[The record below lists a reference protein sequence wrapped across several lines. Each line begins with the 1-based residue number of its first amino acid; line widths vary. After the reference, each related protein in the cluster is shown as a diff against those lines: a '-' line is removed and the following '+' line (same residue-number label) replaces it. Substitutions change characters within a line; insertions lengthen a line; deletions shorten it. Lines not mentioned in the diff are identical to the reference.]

1 MVLLEKKL
9 LRKPAQRQQQRNNM
23 AKKQIKSQKKVTAIK
38 QISSGRVYVTAT
50 FNNTLVTLTDSS
62 GNTFAWGTSGASGFK
77 GARKATPFAAISAME
92 KVALKIKEFSMT
104 SVEVYIKGPGPG
116 RDATIK
122 ALRSAGVNITMIAD
136 VTPIPHNGP
145 RPKKRRRV

>member
-1 MVLLEKKL
+1 
-9 LRKPAQRQQQRNNM
+9 M
-23 AKKQIKSQKKVTAIK
+23 AKKKIISKKQKTERKV
-38 QISSGRVYVTAT
+38 SSGRVYVTAT
-50 FNNTLVTLTDSS
+50 FNNTVVTLTDGSGNTLAWSSS
-62 GNTFAWGTSGASGFK
+62 GNSGFK

-92 KVALKIKEFSMT
+92 QVAQKAKNFGIT
-104 SVEVYIKGPGPG
+104 ACEVYIKGPGPG

-122 ALRSAGVNITMIAD
+122 ALKSAGINITMIAD